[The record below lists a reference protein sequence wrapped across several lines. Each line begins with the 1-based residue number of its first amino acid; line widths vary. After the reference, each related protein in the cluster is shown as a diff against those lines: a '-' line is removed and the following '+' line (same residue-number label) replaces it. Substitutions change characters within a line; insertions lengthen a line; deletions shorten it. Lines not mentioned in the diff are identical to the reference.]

1 MLTLIE
7 KENNNKIDE
16 QTKED
21 NTINQN
27 IEKQEII
34 SKINDYLKS
43 FNQEIEKDNLVII
56 FSPVYKFILN
66 SKRVRIKQFDETAFG
81 RNFDLCVEIDGFGFT
96 NASMREKCY
105 NYVTKNNLTIVKI
118 K

>member
-1 MLTLIE
+1 MAKSEADVTSKKNLFVVVVLT
-7 KENNNKIDE
+7 D
-16 QTKED
+16 D
-21 NTINQN
+21 

-34 SKINDYLKS
+34 SKVNNYLKS

-56 FSPVYKFILN
+56 FSPVYKFTSN
-66 SKRVRIKQFDETAFG
+66 SKRARIKQFDETAFG
-81 RNFDLCVEIDGFGFT
+81 RKFDLCVEIDGFGFT
-96 NASMREKCY
+96 NASIREKCY

>member
-1 MLTLIE
+1 MAESADVTSKKNLFVVVVLT
-7 KENNNKIDE
+7 D
-16 QTKED
+16 D
-21 NTINQN
+21 

-34 SKINDYLKS
+34 SKVNNYLKS

-66 SKRVRIKQFDETAFG
+66 SKRARIKQFDETAFG
-81 RNFDLCVEIDGFGFT
+81 REFNLCVEIDGFGFA
-96 NASMREKCY
+96 NASIREKCY